1 MIFFVFF
8 LFIRLMILDIFLD
21 LMVLTVEITQSL

>member
-21 LMVLTVEITQSL
+21 LMVLTVGITQSL